1 MSNLWE
7 ILFCK
12 GLKTSEVPVISDGAE
27 TVHEYLVFIG
37 TIPFVELTGEKVKN
51 SPPQISNV
59 VPEIEGFGFTFTSK
73 LNGLPIHPSVKDVIK

>member
-37 TIPFVELTGEKVKN
+37 TIPFVELTGEKVKHLL
-51 SPPQISNV
+51 
-59 VPEIEGFGFTFTSK
+59 
-73 LNGLPIHPSVKDVIK
+73 LN